1 MAPSAEDAGF
11 APHLSDTM
19 AAGSDRVASSSAPA
33 KDVPSA
39 PAHLARTFDA
49 VVTNVRSAYIGK
61 DSTVRLA
68 LCCLMAEG
76 HLLVE
81 DHPGVGK
88 TTLAKALARSL
99 DLTFGRVQFT
109 ADLLPADVTGA
120 MVFDR
125 DSGQIAFRPGPVFT
139 NILLADEI
147 NRAPPKVQSAL
158 LEAMQEYQVT
168 SERTTHPLERP
179 FLVLATQN
187 PLELEGTYP
196 LPEAQ
201 VDRFLMRL
209 AVGYPTVE
217 EERTILARRRER
229 KTDDVEVPLVLKAG
243 EFRAVQRAAEDV
255 VVDPSI
261 EAYAVDLVGA
271 TRGDARAE
279 VGASPRGSLAL
290 LKLARARALVEGRDF
305 VVPDDVKAL
314 AVPALAHRI
323 VVKPEPWIRG
333 VRGPAVVEGALA
345 RVPVPKV
352 R

>member
-1 MAPSAEDAGF
+1 GLGF
-11 APHLSDTM
+11 A
-19 AAGSDRVASSSAPA
+19 R
-33 KDVPSA
+33 
-39 PAHLARTFDA
+39 
-49 VVTNVRSAYIGK
+49 I
-61 DSTVRLA
+61 
-68 LCCLMAEG
+68 
-76 HLLVE
+76 
-81 DHPGVGK
+81 
-88 TTLAKALARSL
+88 
-99 DLTFGRVQFT
+99 QFT
-109 ADLLPADVTGA
+109 ADLLPHDITGGE
-120 MVFDR
+120 VFDTEQR
-125 DSGQIAFRPGPVFT
+125 TFEFRPGPVFT

-217 EERTILARRRER
+217 EERMILARRRAR
-229 KTDDVEVPLVLKAG
+229 KTDDVDVPSVLKPG
-243 EFRAVQRAAEDV
+243 EFRDVQRAAEDV
-255 VVDPSI
+255 TVDPGV

-290 LKLARARALVEGRDF
+290 LKLSRARALVEGRDY

-323 VVKPEPWIRG
+323 VIKPEPWIRG
-333 VRGPAVVEGALA
+333 VRGSALVESALA
-345 RVPVPKV
+345 RVPVPKL

>member
-1 MAPSAEDAGF
+1 VNGDEARAR
-11 APHLSDTM
+11 L
-19 AAGSDRVASSSAPA
+19 AAVQIA
-33 KDVPSA
+33 V
-39 PAHLARTFDA
+39 HTA
-49 VVTNVRSAYIGK
+49 VVGRDAAIQLVSVGLVA
-61 DSTVRLA
+61 D
-68 LCCLMAEG
+68 G
-76 HLLVE
+76 HILFE
-81 DHPGVGK
+81 DLPGLGK
-88 TTLAKALARSL
+88 TLTAKSFAKALGLGFSRI
-99 DLTFGRVQFT
+99 QFT
-109 ADLLPADVTGA
+109 ADLLPHDITGGE
-120 MVFDR
+120 VY
-125 DSGQIAFRPGPVFT
+125 DSEHRTFEFRRGPVFT

-209 AVGYPTVE
+209 SIGYPTVD
-217 EERTILARRRER
+217 EERTILSRRQARKSDE
-229 KTDDVEVPLVLKAG
+229 VEVPAVLRPG
-243 EFRAVQRAAEDV
+243 EFRAIQLAAEDV
-255 VVDPSI
+255 AVDPAVES
-261 EAYAVDLVGA
+261 YVVDLVGA
-271 TRGDARAE
+271 TRADPRAE

-290 LKLARARALVEGRDF
+290 LKLARARALLEGRDY

-314 AVPALAHRI
+314 GVPALAHRI

-333 VRGPAVVEGALA
+333 VRGPAVVEGALG
-345 RVPVPKV
+345 RVPVPKL